1 MANESGITSPEAKMS
16 ILSELWLNYR
26 NEEEFNDFITYND
39 LALPLAFA
47 VDTGIVESNHKILSF
62 VNECWDLLLTGM
74 NLEDTGF
81 ESLDEMLSEE

>member
-1 MANESGITSPEAKMS
+1 MANESGKTAIENKMA

-47 VDTGIVESNHKILSF
+47 VDAGIVEVNPKIETF
-62 VNECWDLLLTGM
+62 VNECWDLLLTG
-74 NLEDTGF
+74 LDTKDTGF
-81 ESLDEMLSEE
+81 DTLDDLLDSE

>member
-1 MANESGITSPEAKMS
+1 MENESGTTSPEAKMS

-26 NEEEFNDFITYND
+26 NEEEFADFITYND

-47 VDTGIVESNHKILSF
+47 VDAGIIESNHKVLTF

-74 NLEDTGF
+74 DLKDTGF
-81 ESLDEMLSEE
+81 ETLDEMLSEE